1 VHLLALE
8 FSLETAMFNK
18 VKARWL
24 LTAILGAAM
33 CQAST
38 GAEPD
43 RKVVNRVQ
51 PLYPELARQLNVT
64 GTVKIEVVI
73 AANGSVKNLK
83 PLGGHPLLIESARQ
97 ALRKWRFAPGP
108 ETTTIV
114 EFHFYPAD

>member
-1 VHLLALE
+1 
-8 FSLETAMFNK
+8 MFNN

-33 CQAST
+33 CQASS
-38 GAEPD
+38 GADLD

-51 PLYPELARQLNVT
+51 PSYPDLARKLNVT

-73 AANGSVKNLK
+73 AANGSVKSVK
-83 PLGGHPLLIESARQ
+83 PLGGHPLLIQSASE

-114 EFHFYPAD
+114 EFHFHSTD

>member
-1 VHLLALE
+1 
-8 FSLETAMFNK
+8 MFNK

-38 GAEPD
+38 GAELD

-51 PLYPELARQLNVT
+51 PSYPDLARKLNVT
-64 GTVKIEVVI
+64 GAVKIEVVI
-73 AANGSVKNLK
+73 AANGSVKSVK
-83 PLGGHPLLIESARQ
+83 PLGGHPLLIQSASE

-114 EFHFYPAD
+114 EFHFHSTD

>member
-1 VHLLALE
+1 
-8 FSLETAMFNK
+8 MFNK

-33 CQAST
+33 CQASP
-38 GAEPD
+38 GPEPD

-51 PLYPELARQLNVT
+51 PSYPDLARKLNVT

-73 AANGSVKNLK
+73 AANGSVKSVK
-83 PLGGHPLLIESARQ
+83 PLGGHPLLIQSASE

-114 EFHFYPAD
+114 EFHFHSD

>member
-1 VHLLALE
+1 
-8 FSLETAMFNK
+8 MFNK

-51 PLYPELARQLNVT
+51 PSYPDLARKLNVT

-73 AANGSVKNLK
+73 AANGSVKSVK
-83 PLGGHPLLIESARQ
+83 PLGGHPLLIQSASQ
-97 ALRKWRFAPGP
+97 ALRKWRFAPGS

-114 EFHFYPAD
+114 EFHFHSTD

>member
-1 VHLLALE
+1 
-8 FSLETAMFNK
+8 
-18 VKARWL
+18 
-24 LTAILGAAM
+24 M

-51 PLYPELARQLNVT
+51 PSYPDLARKLNVT

-73 AANGSVKNLK
+73 AANGSVKSVK
-83 PLGGHPLLIESARQ
+83 PLGGHPLLIQSASE

-114 EFHFYPAD
+114 EFHFHSD